1 MLRLCCRL
9 LASTVVAL
17 VIIVV
22 VVVLAAAAG
31 GVAVDGVGH
40 VEQVL
45 RARRQGVARRQHPEP
60 EEVEDAQQGAAVR
73 AGALEAE
80 DDVRAFQ
87 LLLRVLQQLD
97 QAATN

>member
-17 VIIVV
+17 VIIIVV
-22 VVVLAAAAG
+22 FLAAAAG